1 MRFWITFLMTIILT
15 SNTFAASQL
24 RVGVV
29 DLQRVMFY
37 YDEFKVFRIEMAN
50 REARYTNELG
60 QDEAEVNRL
69 KQMLQDP
76 SLAEDKKESLEKD
89 YSRKVFNMQR
99 KFETYKKKIEEQK
112 EEQMEKIKQVIFDEI
127 SKIAKVKRMDFVLDK
142 RSVYYGNTEDFTEQ
156 LIDRVNN
163 KKSGRAA
170 SSTNR

>member
-1 MRFWITFLMTIILT
+1 MKLWITVIAAIGFLST
-15 SNTFAASQL
+15 NFAASQL

-50 REARYTNELG
+50 REARYTNELS

-76 SLAEDKKESLEKD
+76 SLGEDKKEGLEKD

-112 EEQMEKIKQVIFDEI
+112 EEQMEKIKAVIFEEI
-127 SKIAKVKRMDFVLDK
+127 SKIAKVKRMDFNFN
-142 RSVYYGNTEDFTEQ
+142 G
-156 LIDRVNN
+156 
-163 KKSGRAA
+163 
-170 SSTNR
+170 

>member
-1 MRFWITFLMTIILT
+1 MRLWILVIAATGFLST
-15 SNTFAASQL
+15 NFAASQL

-50 REARYTNELG
+50 REARYTNELS

-76 SLAEDKKESLEKD
+76 SLGEDKKEGLEKD

-112 EEQMEKIKQVIFDEI
+112 EEQMEKIKAVIFEEI
-127 SKIAKVKRMDFVLDK
+127 SKIAKVKRMDFVFDK
-142 RSVYYGNTEDFTEQ
+142 RSVYYGNTEDFTQQ
-156 LIDRVNN
+156 LIDRIN
-163 KKSGRAA
+163 KKSGGRASA
-170 SSTNR
+170 GKR

>member
-1 MRFWITFLMTIILT
+1 M
-15 SNTFAASQL
+15 
-24 RVGVV
+24 GVV

-50 REARYTNELG
+50 REARYTNELS

-76 SLAEDKKESLEKD
+76 SLGEDKKEGLEKD

-112 EEQMEKIKQVIFDEI
+112 K
-127 SKIAKVKRMDFVLDK
+127 SKWR
-142 RSVYYGNTEDFTEQ
+142 
-156 LIDRVNN
+156 
-163 KKSGRAA
+163 KSKP
-170 SSTNR
+170 

>member
-1 MRFWITFLMTIILT
+1 MKFWIIVLT
-15 SNTFAASQL
+15 ALNLFSNALEANQL

-76 SLAEDKKESLEKD
+76 GLGEEKKETLEKD

-127 SKIAKVKRMDFVLDK
+127 SKIAKVKRMDFVFDK
-142 RSVYYGNTEDFTEQ
+142 RNVYYGNTEDFTEQ
-156 LIDRVNN
+156 LIDRINN
-163 KKSGRAA
+163 KKVGKSAA
-170 SSTNR
+170 VQSP